1 MQMLNM
7 LLLQYCA
14 NPVQGVW
21 ADYIHTPTVVTVCKR
36 GHGLSITMAQQCLT
50 MTT

>member
-7 LLLQYCA
+7 LFLQYCA

-21 ADYIHTPTVVTVCKR
+21 ADYVHTPTVIT
-36 GHGLSITMAQQCLT
+36 LSVKQDMV
-50 MTT
+50 